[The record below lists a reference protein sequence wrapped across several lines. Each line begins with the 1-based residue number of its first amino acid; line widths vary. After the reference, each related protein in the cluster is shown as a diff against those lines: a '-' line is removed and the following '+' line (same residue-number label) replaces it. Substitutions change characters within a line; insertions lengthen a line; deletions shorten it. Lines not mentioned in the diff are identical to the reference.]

1 VLHTVKKALEVD
13 KLGEETVYR
22 LIHRYSPEKGIEEF
36 WDVIINEQCFNV
48 YINDVFYKNICCTP
62 SHLDELITG
71 HLLMEGQVSSSADI
85 KKIEID
91 DTTINVSV
99 ISRPSVQNYIK
110 NIPDICCPAAKLSW
124 LMQAHLNVSALHK
137 QTGGVHVMSLAN
149 QEGLLVSRED
159 IGRHNAVDKL
169 YGYCSINGINC
180 YDKIFLSSGRVSHEI
195 IQKLVAMGIQ
205 LVVSRA
211 AVTSLAKEIAQKS
224 GITVLGFARGERFN
238 IYTHPHRIIAGSGR

>member
-1 VLHTVKKALEVD
+1 MNND
-13 KLGEETVYR
+13 ETVYR

-36 WDVIINEQCFNV
+36 RDVIINEDCFKV
-48 YINDVFYKNICCTP
+48 YVNEVFHKDICCTP
-62 SHLDELITG
+62 SHLDELIIG
-71 HLLMEGQVSSSADI
+71 HLLMERQVSSSSDI
-85 KKIEID
+85 TKIEINNN
-91 DTTINVSV
+91 TINVSV
-99 ISRPSVQNYIK
+99 ISQPPIQNYIE
-110 NIPDICCPAAKLSW
+110 NNADIHCPAAKLNW
-124 LMQAHLNVSALHK
+124 LMQAHLNISILHK

-169 YGYCSINGINC
+169 YGYCSLNGISC
-180 YDKIFLSSGRVSHEI
+180 SDKIFLSSGRVSHEI

-211 AVTSLAKEIAQKS
+211 AVTSLAQEIAEKA

-238 IYTHPHRIIAGSGR
+238 IYTHPQRILTGAGR

>member
-1 VLHTVKKALEVD
+1 MS
-13 KLGEETVYR
+13 EETVYR

-36 WDVIINEQCFNV
+36 RDVIINEECFNV
-48 YINDVFYKNICCTP
+48 YVNEVFYKNICCTP
-62 SHLDELITG
+62 SHLEELLTG
-71 HLLMEGQVSSSADI
+71 HLLIEGQVSSSGDI

-91 DTTINVSV
+91 DTTISVSL
-99 ISRPSVQNYIK
+99 ISRPPVQNHIR
-110 NIPDICCPAAKLSW
+110 NTPDIHCPAAKLSW
-124 LMQAHLNVSALHK
+124 LMQAHLNISDLHK

-169 YGYCSINGINC
+169 YGYCLLNGISC
-180 YDKIFLSSGRVSHEI
+180 CDKIFLSSGRVSHEI

-205 LVVSRA
+205 LIVSRA
-211 AVTSLAKEIAQKS
+211 AVTSLAQEIAQKS

-238 IYTHPHRIIAGSGR
+238 IYTHPHRILAGTGR